1 MAENCKIQN
10 GDDVGVYF
18 NNKMICEG
26 VVYKKTPE
34 KIKISIRE
42 DDEVFNLEGM
52 KVNIIL
58 KWN

>member
-34 KIKISIRE
+34 KIKISIR
-42 DDEVFNLEGM
+42 
-52 KVNIIL
+52 
-58 KWN
+58 